1 MSLLK
6 LAGKYNKQ
14 NPRSPFCVSR
24 VLCNINVSSY
34 DDTVSR
40 SLDFE
45 PTLFLKVKVFT
56 LKKCPPFREL
66 LRTRETPNMEKE
78 MGRVTKQ
85 KNKNIFLKKCCYYS
99 CQVLKYTPWRPVVCA
114 LVGTQ
119 LESTPFSAC
128 WAKWHLVSAAERLW
142 GDTVTQVLNAKL
154 PGAAKHADAN
164 TECKCV
170 CACSNLRTNPHLHT
184 QKWQVQRTTKNP
196 QKAIIK
202 HCEVKLSTE
211 L

>member
-6 LAGKYNKQ
+6 LAGKYKKQ
-14 NPRSPFCVSR
+14 NPRSPFCVCR
-24 VLCNINVSSY
+24 ALCNINVSSY
-34 DDTVSR
+34 GDTVSS

-45 PTLFLKVKVFT
+45 PTLFIKVKVFT
-56 LKKCPPFREL
+56 LKKCPPFSEL
-66 LRTRETPNMEKE
+66 LRTRETPNMKEK

-85 KNKNIFLKKCCYYS
+85 KNIFLKKCCYYS

-164 TECKCV
+164 TECKYV
-170 CACSNLRTNPHLHT
+170 CACSTLRTNPHLHT
-184 QKWQVQRTTKNP
+184 QKWQVK
-196 QKAIIK
+196 KKIK
-202 HCEVKLSTE
+202 HCDFKVE
-211 L
+211 